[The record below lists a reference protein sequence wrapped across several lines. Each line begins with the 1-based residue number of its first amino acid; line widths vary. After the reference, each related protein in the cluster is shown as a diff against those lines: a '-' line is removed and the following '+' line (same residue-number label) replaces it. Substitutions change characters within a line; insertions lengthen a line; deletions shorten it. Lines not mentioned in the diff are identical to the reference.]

1 MASSL
6 ISGLRA
12 QGRKPLRLLVDLAR
26 RISGRDT
33 DDFIRFLFESYPL
46 RPETIIQGYCNGFFP
61 MPGQASG
68 QVHWCAP
75 RQRGVL
81 PIDGVHIEKGT
92 RRIAGQGRF
101 RVTLDTAFQQVI
113 DNCAMNANR
122 QNGSWIT
129 SEIIDAY
136 TELHHMGM
144 AHSVEV
150 WQEERLVGG
159 MYGITLGSYF
169 AGESQFHLVDNAGKV
184 GFYRLCQGLH
194 ASGFML
200 HDIQHVS
207 PHLQQLGGYA
217 IPRSEFKRRLHRALV
232 HPARLALTTESS

>member
-1 MASSL
+1 MVPSL
-6 ISGLRA
+6 IRGLRA
-12 QGRKPLRLLVDLAR
+12 QGRNPLRLFVDIAK

-61 MPGQASG
+61 MPSRASG

-101 RVTLDTAFQQVI
+101 RVSLDTAFGRVI
-113 DNCAMNANR
+113 DNCAANANR
-122 QNGSWIT
+122 RHGSWIT
-129 SEIIDAY
+129 REIIDAY

-150 WQEERLVGG
+150 WQEEQLVGG
-159 MYGITLGSYF
+159 MYGIALGSYF

-184 GFYRLCQGLH
+184 GFHRLCQGLQ

-207 PHLQQLGGYA
+207 PHLRQLGGRE
-217 IPRSEFKRRLHRALV
+217 IPRHEFKQHLVRALV
-232 HPARLALTTESS
+232 KPARLALTPAP